1 MRFRELYDGSMPNGP
16 IQPPRILVIDDEPHV
31 LAVMAVTL
39 RRAGYE
45 PIGAESAE
53 HAMATLDHLGA
64 DRAPAAII
72 SDIHMGGMDG
82 ERFARA
88 LHEDPRYASIPVVII
103 TGHVDCARSTMTPNV
118 RDLVRK
124 PFSARAVIER
134 VDEILGRCPD
144 ALREAA

>member
-1 MRFRELYDGSMPNGP
+1 MPNGTS
-16 IQPPRILVIDDEPHV
+16 QLPRILVVDDEPHV

-53 HAMATLDHLGA
+53 HAMATLDYLGVE
-64 DRAPAAII
+64 RAPAAII
-72 SDIHMGGMDG
+72 SDIHMDGMDG

-88 LHEDPRYASIPVVII
+88 LYEDVRFAAIPVVII
-103 TGHVDCARSTMTPNV
+103 TGHVDCARSTMPPNV

-124 PFSARAVIER
+124 PFSARGVIER
-134 VDEILGRCPD
+134 IDAILGRH
-144 ALREAA
+144 AGAVKEAA